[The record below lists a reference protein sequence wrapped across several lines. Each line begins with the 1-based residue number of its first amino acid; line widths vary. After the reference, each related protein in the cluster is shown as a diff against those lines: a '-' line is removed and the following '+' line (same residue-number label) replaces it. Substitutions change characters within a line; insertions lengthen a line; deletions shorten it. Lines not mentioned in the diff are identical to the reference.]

1 MLKISNGFTKMADAA
16 LYTRGSQIL
25 AAMTGNANFTDPR
38 PTLAELQV
46 ALSAFNDALT
56 NCKTGDR
63 LEIAIKNQKRKQL
76 IDLLHLMGDYVLF
89 QSNGDGVIAVSSG
102 FRIAKTRTPRP
113 PLEKPAFYT
122 IENGVNPNELLSKG
136 PRVPSSVSYNHQF
149 ADDEQM
155 ALALWQSVP
164 SSKSTCVLPNMKT
177 GVVITV
183 AWKCLV

>member
-1 MLKISNGFTKMADAA
+1 
-16 LYTRGSQIL
+16 
-25 AAMTGNANFTDPR
+25 
-38 PTLAELQV
+38 
-46 ALSAFNDALT
+46 
-56 NCKTGDR
+56 
-63 LEIAIKNQKRKQL
+63 
-76 IDLLHLMGDYVLF
+76 MGDYVLF
-89 QSNGDGVIAVSSG
+89 QSNGDSVIAVSSG

-164 SSKSTCVLPNMKT
+164 SSKSTCVLPNLKS
-177 GVVITV
+177 GVVYNCRMEVLGVKGQVVYSDIQRIRV
-183 AWKCLV
+183 I